1 MNDLDEFFQ
10 VIGTHEGRE
19 VCKLKGCNKRPATM
33 EEALETPQITR
44 ACDHCFRIYIP
55 GPNDRSPR
63 MTKRSKEKTRTSDGD
78 LVEFDAEFYEDGTK
92 KIIFTTPKKY

>member
-1 MNDLDEFFQ
+1 MNDLDEFLQ
-10 VIGTHEGRE
+10 AVGTHEGRE

-55 GPNDRSPR
+55 GLNDRSPR
-63 MTKRSKEKTRTSDGD
+63 VIKRYKKKTRDSNGNSVEYDGE
-78 LVEFDAEFYEDGTK
+78 LYEDGTT
-92 KIIFTTPKKY
+92 KINFTIPKK